1 MKRLKRIISIALLL
15 VMFFSASQVLAANSE
30 LVNLMSEPEFTDEFK
45 AWLKLTP
52 EEKEKVGVPRSR
64 EYLKP
69 TYVTRNPIKLAQNVG
84 SVTLPK
90 FDLKDYIPENLVI
103 RNQMDTPT
111 CWAFASI
118 GMLESTLG
126 FSNYNN
132 DKDAVVYDFSE
143 RHMQYGITRVFANGE
158 INKRGLNTT
167 LAAGGNYQYSLPY
180 LLSGFGPIKELDMP
194 FENNCDVIELSKIQ
208 NKETAA
214 YIKDTFIFPTHTGTN
229 TAEIMQ
235 LMKEHIK
242 KHGGIE
248 AGINGA
254 SLFGEAYNLETG
266 AMFVNDKTKYPYNH
280 DVLIVGWD
288 DSYPKENFN
297 EEMRPKNDGAWIIK
311 NSWGEKREETLEQM
325 KETIWAVIT
334 EGNITTEWNSAA
346 EIPDN
351 FAKEFYTKVG
361 YKIEGDKAVLNIGN
375 NGFMYL
381 SYEDANVYD
390 TLMGIENAT
399 DEMYDHIYL
408 YDYLGAMGILKLATQ
423 KIIIANVFE
432 KQSDATEFLTEVGLE
447 VLETTTCKVYV
458 NPKNDSKAKSDFVE
472 VELKS
477 GKTETIDA
485 GYHTLEFLNPIELTG
500 DKFVVAIEHSGTR
513 VSGYNVS
520 TERPIENSAWSVVE
534 LEKDKS
540 FWTTP
545 EYFVEN
551 SWVSFSELEEISDG
565 QISNSDTTIK
575 AITVL
580 EENKDTKILENI
592 EITTPPTKTEYV
604 EGEDFDK
611 KGMVVSAIYKNGTK
625 EEITDYTIK
634 NGTDLKV
641 DQEAVI
647 IEYQEKVVTQKITV
661 TAKVTPPEDDE
672 PGDEQ
677 KPGDDQKPED
687 DKPGDDQKPE
697 DKEEEKTK
705 PEVSDFS
712 KVEAKV
718 NSVKAY
724 YFTDKNKKE
733 YITIDLDLDKITRKE
748 KNDTYKYYYY
758 LSSSPSTQN
767 IKKWVEVK
775 EEQKSNTKLEFVVNT
790 QDISNYTEVSKAEKL
805 YIYIKEVV
813 TKGDLSEEVTTK
825 AILLETAGK
834 VEVYKDNVKQE
845 NKPQENKP
853 QENKPQENKPQDN
866 KPQDNKPKDDTTAN
880 QKLPAAGLK
889 AGIVVI
895 IAIVAIFG
903 TIKFVQY
910 KKMDF

>member
-1 MKRLKRIISIALLL
+1 MKRLKRIISIALIL
-15 VMFFSASQVLAANSE
+15 VMFFSASQVLAANSN
-30 LVNLMSEPEFTDEFK
+30 LVNLMSEPEFTAEFK
-45 AWLKLTP
+45 EWLKLSP
-52 EEKEKVGVPRSR
+52 EEKETIGMPRSR
-64 EYLKP
+64 EYLRP

-84 SVTLPK
+84 SVTLEK
-90 FDLKDYIPENLVI
+90 FNLKDYIPENLVI

-132 DKDAVVYDFSE
+132 GKELVVYDFSE
-143 RHMQYGITRVFANGE
+143 RHMQYGVTRVFANGE
-158 INKRGLNTT
+158 INKRGLNTN
-167 LAAGGNYQYSLPY
+167 LDAGGNYQFSLPY
-180 LLSGFGPIKELDMP
+180 LLSGFGPVKELDMP
-194 FENNCDVIELSKIQ
+194 FENNCNIIELSKIQ
-208 NKETAA
+208 NKDTVA
-214 YIKDTFIFPTHTGTN
+214 YIKDTFVFPTHDGEN
-229 TAEIMQ
+229 TTEIMQ
-235 LMKEHIK
+235 FMKEHIK

-254 SLFGEAYNLETG
+254 SLFGDSYNLETG
-266 AMFVNDKTKYPYNH
+266 AMFVNDKTKFPYDH
-280 DVLIVGWD
+280 DILIVGWD
-288 DSYPKENFN
+288 DSYSKDNFN

-311 NSWGEKREETLEQM
+311 NSWGTQIEQTMEEM
-325 KETIWAVIT
+325 KQTIWEIIT
-334 EGNITTEWNSAA
+334 EANMTTEWKSAE
-346 EIPDN
+346 EIPDSV
-351 FAKEFYTKVG
+351 AKDLFVELGF
-361 YKIEGDKAVLNIGN
+361 KIEGNKAILNVGKD
-375 NGFMYL
+375 GFMYL

-423 KIIIANVFE
+423 KVIIANVFD
-432 KQSDATEFLTEVGLE
+432 KQSDKTEFLTEVALE

-458 NPKNDSKAKSDFVE
+458 NPNNDSKDKKDFVE
-472 VELKS
+472 VELKA

-500 DKFVVAIEHSGTR
+500 DKFVVAIEHTGTR

-534 LEKDKS
+534 LEEDKC

-545 EYFVEN
+545 EYFPKN
-551 SWVSFSELEEISDG
+551 SWISFSELEEVSKG
-565 QISNSDTTIK
+565 EISNSDTTIK

-580 EENKDTKILENI
+580 EENKDTKILEKI

-604 EGEDFDK
+604 EGENFDK
-611 KGMVVSAIYKNGTK
+611 KGMVVSAVYTNGTK
-625 EEITDYTIK
+625 EEITDYTIQ
-634 NGTDLKV
+634 NGNDLKL

-661 TAKVTPPEDDE
+661 KAKATTPDE
-672 PGDEQ
+672 EKPGDE
-677 KPGDDQKPED
+677 
-687 DKPGDDQKPE
+687 DKPGDDEKPGE
-697 DKEEEKTK
+697 TDKEDEKVK

-724 YFTDKNKKE
+724 YFTDKDKKE
-733 YITIDLDLDKITRKE
+733 FITIDLDLEKITRKD
-748 KNDTYKYYYY
+748 KNDSYKYYYY

-775 EEQKSNTKLEFVVNT
+775 ESQKSNTKLEFVINT
-790 QDISNYTEVSKAEKL
+790 KDISNYTEVSKAEKL
-805 YIYIKEVV
+805 YLYVKEVV
-813 TKGDLSEEVTTK
+813 TKGDLSEEVITK
-825 AILLETAGK
+825 AILLETEGK
-834 VEVYKDNVKQE
+834 VEIYKDNIKQTQ
-845 NKPQENKP
+845 NKPEDNKP
-853 QENKPQENKPQDN
+853 EENKPQENKPQDN

-889 AGIVVI
+889 AGIVFVISI
-895 IAIVAIFG
+895 IAIFG
-903 TIKFVQY
+903 IIKLVQY